1 MLLDLGLPDA
11 SGLEGL
17 RRLLR
22 RTTAIALLVLTG
34 LADEHRGAEAV
45 AAGAQDYL
53 VKGQVDGQLLTRAI
67 RYAIGARAGSRP
79 PRGRCTSS
87 SCTPRRTPGWSAA
100 CCRSPLIAGAGGP
113 VRRPLPA
120 AAARLLLGGD
130 FYDAVATPTAPC
142 TS

>member
-17 RRLLR
+17 RRLAAR
-22 RTTAIALLVLTG
+22 ADGVALLVLTG

-67 RYAIGARAGSRP
+67 RYAIGRSPGSRP
-79 PRGRCTSS
+79 PSGRCTSS

-100 CCRSPLIAGAGGP
+100 CC
-113 VRRPLPA
+113 PA
-120 AAARLLLGGD
+120 R
-130 FYDAVATPTAPC
+130 
-142 TS
+142 